1 MIHILIS
8 ACLIGENCKWDGTNN
23 RNQGVLEFM
32 KKMEGKA
39 EFHPVCPEQ
48 LGGLPTPRAA
58 SEIHMPDEAVINTEG
73 EDVTGEF
80 LLGADAALQT
90 AKKYPEG

>member
-48 LGGLPTPRAA
+48 LAVFRLRVRLPR
-58 SEIHMPDEAVINTEG
+58 SICRMRR
-73 EDVTGEF
+73 
-80 LLGADAALQT
+80 
-90 AKKYPEG
+90 